1 MTNLEA
7 LKDIYT
13 ALGGSAAIPADAT
26 NADVLSMIAQAAAA
40 VTGATLPAASGNGK
54 VLTVVNSKWKA
65 ADVPTEL
72 PAVTATNAGQ
82 VLTVNAEGKWAAAD
96 LPS

>member
-7 LKDIYT
+7 LKAIYT

-26 NADVLSMIAQAAAA
+26 NADVLAMIAQAAAVVA
-40 VTGATLPAASGNGK
+40 GATLPAASGNGK
-54 VLTVVNSKWKA
+54 VLTVVSSKWRA

>member
-7 LKDIYT
+7 LKAIYT

-26 NADVLSMIAQAAAA
+26 NADVLALIATQAA
-40 VTGATLPAASGNGK
+40 VVYGKTLPAVGSAGQ
-54 VLTVVNSKWKA
+54 VLTVKSNAWKA
-65 ADVPTEL
+65 ADIPAQL

>member
-7 LKDIYT
+7 LKAIYT
-13 ALGGSAAIPADAT
+13 ALGGATAIPADAT
-26 NADVLSMIAQAAAA
+26 NADVLAMIAQAAAA
-40 VTGATLPAASGNGK
+40 VAGATLPAASGNGK
-54 VLTVVNSKWKA
+54 VLTVVSSKWKP

-72 PAVTATNAGQ
+72 PAVTITNAGQ